1 MNTKADIKKVCAE
14 IIADLRGDNIVIKE
28 RASASERLEEFERLI
43 RNDESNRVGLIG
55 RLMVRQEL
63 YPELAVRILPF
74 EILDSLEVK
83 DLQCVIDS
91 YNISEEQIALKL
103 SGQI

>member
-14 IIADLRGDNIVIKE
+14 IIADLRGDNIVIPV
-28 RASASERLEEFERLI
+28 RASASERLEDFDRKL
-43 RNDESNRVGLIG
+43 RNKESYRISLIG

-74 EILDSLEVK
+74 DILDSLEVK
-83 DLQCVIDS
+83 DLICVIDS
-91 YNISEEQIALKL
+91 YMVSEEQIALKL